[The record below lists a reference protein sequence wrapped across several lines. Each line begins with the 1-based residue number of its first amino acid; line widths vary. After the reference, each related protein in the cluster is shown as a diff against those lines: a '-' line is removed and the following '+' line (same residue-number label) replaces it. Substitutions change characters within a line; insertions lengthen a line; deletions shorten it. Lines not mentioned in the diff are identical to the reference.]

1 MNANA
6 NSARKRKASASR
18 DLPGGTVLSTVNLS
32 LADLNK
38 LIDQRL
44 DEKTVALTSR
54 VDSLQRENERLC
66 FRCESLERSV
76 QVLKREGNW
85 TYSAPDVPRSHWIEQ
100 GHDEEYAD
108 DAEELIQSI
117 KQRTE
122 ILRSD
127 GDEDVIISSEAL
139 VLSDDALRPHWEQL
153 AKAIQ
158 LSESVDRIDLRDVQV
173 HDRTLQMI
181 ETSVRQKGITRLW
194 LVDNQ
199 FRGGEGVQFAID
211 VLKNNRT
218 IERFHWAMNP
228 FHHAEHAY
236 ELIDAVMEQPA
247 ISIVAFT
254 ISLVGG
260 VTLQRLFGEVGAD
273 TLLCVDLTGNNI
285 KTNDDRCI
293 PRFLSTNPLL
303 EELYLGQNQFNDDDG
318 IHIAQALQSNI
329 NLEILD
335 LESNALTEK
344 GKHTMYH
351 QSLYGLSQSDISTLI
366 EFKTVVRGFNMNTV
380 SGANHSCEI
389 HGISDPEDFMNES
402 NMSAKWNLL
411 NSVSKW

>member
-54 VDSLQRENERLC
+54 VDSLQRENERLR

-153 AKAIQ
+153 ANAIQ
-158 LSESVDRIDLRDVQV
+158 LSQRVDRIDLSSVQV
-173 HDRTLQMI
+173 DGRTLKMI

-247 ISIVAFT
+247 ISDVAFT

-293 PRFLSTNPLL
+293 TRFLSTNPLL

-344 GKHTMYH
+344 GKHTMY
-351 QSLYGLSQSDISTLI
+351 SITLRSQPI
-366 EFKTVVRGFNMNTV
+366 GYFNIDRIQD
-380 SGANHSCEI
+380 SSQRFQYEHSQW
-389 HGISDPEDFMNES
+389 SKSQLRDS
-402 NMSAKWNLL
+402 WNI
-411 NSVSKW
+411 